1 LVLGLLLVLVVSI
14 LELGAHIQSESEL
27 VIGILDLISLD
38 ESKDGWAIDGSTASV
53 DDGVADLSDQNNKS
67 SWCVVMLRVGPDEQ
81 DSMHDWNEKVN
92 HLVQLL
98 GRVGKLIEQVKEG
111 LQIKEVLSGLRSG
124 DLNLFL

>member
-53 DDGVADLSDQNNKS
+53 DDGVADLSDKDNES
-67 SWCVVMLRVGPDEQ
+67 SWGVVVLGVSPDKENGV
-81 DSMHDWNEKVN
+81 HDWLE
-92 HLVQLL
+92 HL
-98 GRVGKLIEQVKEG
+98 
-111 LQIKEVLSGLRSG
+111 
-124 DLNLFL
+124 N